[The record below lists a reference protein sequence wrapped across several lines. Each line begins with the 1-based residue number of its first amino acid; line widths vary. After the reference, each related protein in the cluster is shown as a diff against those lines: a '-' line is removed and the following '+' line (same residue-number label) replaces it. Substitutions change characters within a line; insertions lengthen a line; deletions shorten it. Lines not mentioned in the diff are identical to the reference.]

1 MGSTVHNRILIL
13 EDDTALLTLF
23 SKVFEKEGFDVQ
35 CVETLVA
42 ANEELK
48 KQLFDVLVCDLSV
61 VGGPNAFA
69 YLIPLLAAKPQ
80 MRILIISG
88 YIPDNIPA
96 EAAKNDVEIMEKP
109 FAPADLVKRVIV
121 LIESRAA

>member
-23 SKVFEKEGFDVQ
+23 AKVFEKEGFEAK
-35 CVETLVA
+35 CVETLAA
-42 ANEELK
+42 ANESLK
-48 KQLFDVLVCDLSV
+48 RHPYDVLVCDLSV
-61 VGGPNAFA
+61 VGGVNAFA
-69 YLIPLLAAKPQ
+69 YLVPLLAAKPK

-96 EAAKNDVEIMEKP
+96 EAATNNVEIMEKP
-109 FAPADLVKRVIV
+109 FAPADLVKRVTV